1 MKSSLLEA
9 SLWSGMNLRAWL
21 ALVARNRFAI
31 RPGRWPMAAAVTA
44 MAAGNS
50 LLAALQTA
58 IYGRR
63 ARAIDVP
70 DDPVFIIGHW
80 RTGTT
85 MLHELL
91 ALDPANRC
99 PTTYE
104 SLSPNHFLLTEQFVR
119 KFARFLMP
127 RTRPFDNMRMSFDR
141 PQEDEAA
148 LALRGV
154 PSPFLS
160 CAFPSHPLQ
169 HAAYVDLDGLPP
181 RQLARWQAGFRKFLQ
196 LVLFHRPGRL
206 VLKSPQHTNR
216 VPVLNAMFPRAR
228 FIYLVRDPYV
238 VFPSTVHFWT
248 IMYERYGLQRHD
260 ASQLRERVFVD
271 FAHMHERVEQT
282 RTLIDPE
289 RFFELRYEHLVEDP
303 VAATEAIYESLDLG
317 DFAAVRPALEQDAER
332 RRRYR
337 TNEYALDAA
346 TREEISRRW
355 AAYVKRHGYATS
367 AI

>member
-21 ALVARNRFAI
+21 ALVARNRVAI

-50 LLAALQTA
+50 LLGGLQTA

-63 ARAIDVP
+63 ARAVEVP

-91 ALDPANRC
+91 ALDPAHRC

-119 KFARFLMP
+119 KFARFLVP
-127 RTRPFDNMRMSFDR
+127 RNRPFDNMRMSFDR

-160 CAFPSHPLQ
+160 CAFPSRQQ
-169 HAAYVDLDGLPP
+169 HAEYVDLDELSPP
-181 RQLARWQAGFRKFLQ
+181 QLARWQAEFRAFLQ
-196 LVLFHRPGRL
+196 FLLLYRPGRL

-216 VPVLNAMFPRAR
+216 LPVLSAMFPRAR

-248 IMYERYGLQRHD
+248 IMYERYGLQRYD
-260 ASQLRERVFVD
+260 PARLREQVFAG
-271 FAHMHERVEQT
+271 FAHMHDRVEQT
-282 RTLIDPE
+282 RALVDSD

-303 VAATEAIYESLDLG
+303 VAATEAIYHSLDLG
-317 DFAAVRPALEQDAER
+317 DFAAVRPALEQDAQR

-346 TREEISRRW
+346 TRDEITDRW
-355 AAYVKRHGYATS
+355 AAYIEKHGYAS
-367 AI
+367 AH